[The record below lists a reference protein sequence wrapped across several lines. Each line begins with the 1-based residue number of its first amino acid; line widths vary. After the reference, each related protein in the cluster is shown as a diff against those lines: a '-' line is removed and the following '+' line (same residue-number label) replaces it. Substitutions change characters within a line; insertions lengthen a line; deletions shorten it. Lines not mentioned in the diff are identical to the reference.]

1 MRDHGPSHEGT
12 PHGAAHDVHDSRAGG
27 RSPCPRS
34 RARSPACPRAV
45 AHPRAHVCD
54 DAAVSTAHSHTADE
68 YLMTI
73 WLLAY
78 PVGEY
83 VPSRRGPQ
91 PTAAARIADQLSVS
105 RASAGEML
113 KRLEGEGMV
122 VRGERKEAILTEKGR
137 IAAMR
142 IVRRHRLVER
152 LLTDVMGYD
161 GAESH
166 DKADGIDAGFDDEM
180 VERLWNRLGRPER
193 CPHGYPIDAHHEL
206 RENPTL
212 KPLTK
217 LDAGD
222 RATIVRLAEHDGELL
237 HFYYDAGI
245 VPGLDIEV
253 VACDPAGNVT
263 IALDAEQEL
272 LLTAQQARGLYTR
285 REGVPV
291 VPADAECWGS
301 RGAARAALRA
311 VGDEDA

>member
-1 MRDHGPSHEGT
+1 MCDHPQ
-12 PHGAAHDVHDSRAGG
+12 
-27 RSPCPRS
+27 
-34 RARSPACPRAV
+34 
-45 AHPRAHVCD
+45 
-54 DAAVSTAHSHTADE
+54 VSTAHSHTADE

-83 VPSRRGPQ
+83 VPSRRGPR
-91 PTAAARIADQLSVS
+91 PTAAARIADQLGVS

-122 VRGERKEAILTEKGR
+122 ARGEKKEAILTEKGR

-166 DKADGIDAGFDDEM
+166 EKADGIDAGFDEEM
-180 VERLWNRLGRPER
+180 VERLFERLGRPER
-193 CPHGYPIDAHHEL
+193 CPHGYPIDARHEL

-212 KPLTK
+212 KPLTR
-217 LDAGD
+217 LEQGD

-237 HFYYDAGI
+237 RFFYDAGLVPETDVELAI
-245 VPGLDIEV
+245 VDTDMGV
-253 VACDPAGNVT
+253 VT
-263 IALDAEQEL
+263 IRRGDDEL
-272 LLTAQQARGLYTR
+272 VLTRDQARGLYAR
-285 REGVPV
+285 PEGVPV
-291 VPADAECWGS
+291 VPADAACW
-301 RGAARAALRA
+301 RPRPA
-311 VGDEDA
+311 VG

>member
-1 MRDHGPSHEGT
+1 
-12 PHGAAHDVHDSRAGG
+12 
-27 RSPCPRS
+27 
-34 RARSPACPRAV
+34 
-45 AHPRAHVCD
+45 
-54 DAAVSTAHSHTADE
+54 VSTAHSHTADE

-91 PTAAARIADQLSVS
+91 PTAAARIADQLGVS

-122 VRGERKEAILTEKGR
+122 IRGERKEAILTEKGR
-137 IAAMR
+137 ITAMR

-152 LLTDVMGYD
+152 LLTDVMGYG
-161 GAESH
+161 GAEAH
-166 DKADGIDAGFDDEM
+166 DKADGIDAGFDSEM
-180 VERLWNRLGRPER
+180 VDRLWEKLGRPER

-212 KPLTK
+212 KPLSK

-222 RATIVRLAEHDGELL
+222 EGAVVRLAEHDGELL
-237 HFYYDAGI
+237 NFFYDAGL
-245 VPGLDIEV
+245 VPGLALSV
-253 VACDPAGNVT
+253 VAIDSAGHVT
-263 IALDAEQEL
+263 IACADDEL
-272 LLTAQQARGLYTR
+272 LLTAEQARGLYVR
-285 REGVPV
+285 PGGVPV

-301 RGAARAALRA
+301 RGRVGAATS
-311 VGDEDA
+311 VDAGSAE

>member
-1 MRDHGPSHEGT
+1 MSET
-12 PHGAAHDVHDSRAGG
+12 
-27 RSPCPRS
+27 
-34 RARSPACPRAV
+34 
-45 AHPRAHVCD
+45 
-54 DAAVSTAHSHTADE
+54 HSHTADE

-113 KRLEGEGMV
+113 KRLEGEGLV
-122 VRGERKEAILTEKGR
+122 VRGEKKEAILTEKGR
-137 IAAMR
+137 LAAMR

-166 DKADGIDAGFDDEM
+166 EKADAIDGGFDEDM
-180 VERLWNRLGRPER
+180 VQRLWEKLGRPER

-217 LDAGD
+217 VDAGE
-222 RATIVRLAEHDGELL
+222 ATIVRLAEHDGELL
-237 HFYYDAGI
+237 RFFYDAGI
-245 VPGLDIEV
+245 LPDTAIEV
-253 VACDPAGNVT
+253 LDDEDGSGSVT
-263 IALDAEQEL
+263 IDLGDERL
-272 LLTAQQARGLYTR
+272 LLTKEQARGIYVR
-285 REGVPV
+285 PAGVPV
-291 VPADAECWGS
+291 VPADADCWGS
-301 RGAARAALRA
+301 RTSRRSAATA
-311 VGDEDA
+311 

>member
-1 MRDHGPSHEGT
+1 MADRRFD
-12 PHGAAHDVHDSRAGG
+12 
-27 RSPCPRS
+27 
-34 RARSPACPRAV
+34 ARSCGTIDVPM
-45 AHPRAHVCD
+45 
-54 DAAVSTAHSHTADE
+54 STAHSHTADE

-91 PTAAARIADQLSVS
+91 PTAAARIADQLGVS

-142 IVRRHRLVER
+142 IERRHRLVER

-166 DKADGIDAGFDDEM
+166 EKADGIDSGFDEEM
-180 VERLWNRLGRPER
+180 VERLWERLGRPER

-217 LDAGD
+217 LDPGTK
-222 RATIVRLAEHDGELL
+222 ATIVRLAEHDGDLL
-237 HFYYDAGI
+237 HFFYDAGL
-245 VPGLDIEV
+245 VPETEIEI
-253 VACDPAGNVT
+253 AAADSAGNVT
-263 IALDAEQEL
+263 ITIGEQEL
-272 LLTAQQARGLYTR
+272 LLTNVQARGLYAR
-285 REGVPV
+285 AEGVPV
-291 VPADAECWGS
+291 VPADAACWS
-301 RGAARAALRA
+301 TRVKGASLRA
-311 VGDEDA
+311 VADPA

>member
-1 MRDHGPSHEGT
+1 
-12 PHGAAHDVHDSRAGG
+12 
-27 RSPCPRS
+27 
-34 RARSPACPRAV
+34 
-45 AHPRAHVCD
+45 
-54 DAAVSTAHSHTADE
+54 VSTAHSHTADE

-91 PTAAARIADQLSVS
+91 PTAAARIADQLGVS

-166 DKADGIDAGFDDEM
+166 EKADGIDAGFDEEM
-180 VERLWNRLGRPER
+180 VERLWEKLGRPER
-193 CPHGYPIDAHHEL
+193 CPHGYPIDANHEL

-212 KPLTK
+212 KPLTR
-217 LDAGD
+217 LDEGD
-222 RATIVRLAEHDGELL
+222 RATIVRLAEHDGDLL
-237 HFYYDAGI
+237 RFYYDAGLT
-245 VPGLDIEV
+245 PGLEV
-253 VACDPAGNVT
+253 EIASSDAAGSVT
-263 IALDAEQEL
+263 VSIDDQVL
-272 LLTAQQARGLYTR
+272 LLTREQARGLYAR
-285 REGVPV
+285 PAGVPV
-291 VPADAECWGS
+291 VPAEPECWGS
-301 RGAARAALRA
+301 KAERLRV
-311 VGDEDA
+311 VGEEA

>member
-1 MRDHGPSHEGT
+1 
-12 PHGAAHDVHDSRAGG
+12 
-27 RSPCPRS
+27 
-34 RARSPACPRAV
+34 
-45 AHPRAHVCD
+45 
-54 DAAVSTAHSHTADE
+54 
-68 YLMTI
+68 MTI

-91 PTAAARIADQLSVS
+91 PTAAARIADQLGVS

-152 LLTDVMGYD
+152 LLTDVMGYT

-166 DKADGIDAGFDDEM
+166 EKADGIDAGFDEEM
-180 VERLWNRLGRPER
+180 VERLWEKLGRPER

-212 KPLTK
+212 KPLSR
-217 LDAGD
+217 LDDGD
-222 RATIVRLAEHDGELL
+222 RAQIVRLAEHDGELL
-237 HFYYDAGI
+237 RFFYDAGLEPGVDI
-245 VPGLDIEV
+245 VIAETD
-253 VACDPAGNVT
+253 AAGHVT
-263 IALDAEQEL
+263 VQLGDDEL
-272 LLTAQQARGLYTR
+272 LLTREQARGLYAR
-285 REGVPV
+285 PVGVPV

-301 RGAARAALRA
+301 RGRATTSTAA
-311 VGDEDA
+311 G

>member
-1 MRDHGPSHEGT
+1 M
-12 PHGAAHDVHDSRAGG
+12 
-27 RSPCPRS
+27 
-34 RARSPACPRAV
+34 
-45 AHPRAHVCD
+45 CD
-54 DAAVSTAHSHTADE
+54 DIGVSTAHSHTADE

-91 PTAAARIADQLSVS
+91 PTAAARIADQLGVT

-142 IVRRHRLVER
+142 IVRRHRIVER
-152 LLTDVMGYD
+152 LLTDVMDYD

-166 DKADGIDAGFDDEM
+166 EKADGIDDGFDDEM
-180 VERLWNRLGRPER
+180 VERLWEKLGRPER

-222 RATIVRLAEHDGELL
+222 RATIVRLAEHDGDQLR
-237 HFYYDAGI
+237 FYYDANL
-245 VPGLDIEV
+245 VPETDVEV
-253 VACDPAGNVT
+253 VACDSAGNVT
-263 IALDAEQEL
+263 IALDSEQEL
-272 LLTAQQARGLYTR
+272 LLTTLQARGLYVR
-285 REGVPV
+285 PEGVPV
-291 VPADAECWGS
+291 MPADAECWGTTS
-301 RGAARAALRA
+301 AKLRA
-311 VGDEDA
+311 VDSN

>member
-1 MRDHGPSHEGT
+1 M
-12 PHGAAHDVHDSRAGG
+12 
-27 RSPCPRS
+27 
-34 RARSPACPRAV
+34 
-45 AHPRAHVCD
+45 
-54 DAAVSTAHSHTADE
+54 STAHSHTADE

-91 PTAAARIADQLSVS
+91 PTAAARIADQLGVS

-113 KRLEGEGMV
+113 KRLEADGMV

-166 DKADGIDAGFDDEM
+166 DKADGIDGGFDEEM
-180 VERLWNRLGRPER
+180 VERLWDRLGRPER

-212 KPLTK
+212 KPLTR

-222 RATIVRLAEHDGELL
+222 RGTVVRLAEHDGDLL
-237 HFYYDAGI
+237 RFYYDAGL
-245 VPGLDIEV
+245 VPGLDVRVIDV
-253 VACDPAGNVT
+253 DSTHVT
-263 IALDAEQEL
+263 IEAGDSEL
-272 LLTAQQARGLYTR
+272 VLTPQQARGLYAR
-285 REGVPV
+285 PDGVPV
-291 VPADAECWGS
+291 VPAEPECWGT
-301 RGAARAALRA
+301 RGARLRA
-311 VGDEDA
+311 VTTGDA

>member
-1 MRDHGPSHEGT
+1 MWDHFP
-12 PHGAAHDVHDSRAGG
+12 
-27 RSPCPRS
+27 
-34 RARSPACPRAV
+34 
-45 AHPRAHVCD
+45 
-54 DAAVSTAHSHTADE
+54 VSTAHSHTADE

-83 VPSRRGPQ
+83 RPSRRRPQ
-91 PTAAARIADQLSVS
+91 PTAAARIADQLGVS

-161 GAESH
+161 GSEAHE
-166 DKADGIDAGFDDEM
+166 KADGIDAGFDDEM
-180 VERLWNRLGRPER
+180 VERLWERLGRPER

-212 KPLTK
+212 KPLSV
-217 LDAGD
+217 LASGE
-222 RATIVRLAEHDGELL
+222 RATIVRLAEHDGDLL
-237 HFYYDAGI
+237 RFYYDAGLLPETD
-245 VPGLDIEV
+245 VEV
-253 VACDPAGNVT
+253 RATDAAGNVT
-263 IALDAEQEL
+263 IGCGEDEM
-272 LLTAQQARGLYTR
+272 LLTMAQARGLCAR
-285 REGVPV
+285 PEGVPV
-291 VPADAECWGS
+291 VPADAECWGTRAERARS
-301 RGAARAALRA
+301 AA
-311 VGDEDA
+311 GS

>member
-1 MRDHGPSHEGT
+1 M
-12 PHGAAHDVHDSRAGG
+12 
-27 RSPCPRS
+27 
-34 RARSPACPRAV
+34 
-45 AHPRAHVCD
+45 CD
-54 DAAVSTAHSHTADE
+54 DSVVSTAHSHTADE

-113 KRLEGEGMV
+113 KRLETEGMV

-137 IAAMR
+137 ISAMR

-166 DKADGIDAGFDDEM
+166 DKADGIDAGFDEEM
-180 VERLWNRLGRPER
+180 VERLWEKLGRPER

-212 KPLTK
+212 KPLSR
-217 LDAGD
+217 LDSGD
-222 RATIVRLAEHDGELL
+222 RGTIVRLAEHDGDLL
-237 HFYYDAGI
+237 RFFYDAGL
-245 VPGLDIEV
+245 VPDTDVEV
-253 VACDPAGNVT
+253 AEVDAAGNVT
-263 IALDAEQEL
+263 ILIGEQDL
-272 LLTAQQARGLYTR
+272 LLTREQARGLYAR
-285 REGVPV
+285 PEGVPV
-291 VPADAECWGS
+291 VPADAECWGT
-301 RGAARAALRA
+301 RGAKLRA
-311 VGDEDA
+311 VANPT

>member
-1 MRDHGPSHEGT
+1 MAQG
-12 PHGAAHDVHDSRAGG
+12 SRYQRG
-27 RSPCPRS
+27 
-34 RARSPACPRAV
+34 
-45 AHPRAHVCD
+45 D
-54 DAAVSTAHSHTADE
+54 AVSIPGIAPARTRICDHVGVSASHSHTADE

-91 PTAAARIADQLSVS
+91 PTAAARIADQLHVS

-113 KRLEGEGMV
+113 KRLEADGMV
-122 VRGERKEAILTEKGR
+122 VRGEKKEAILTEKGR

-142 IVRRHRLVER
+142 IVRRHRMVER

-180 VERLWNRLGRPER
+180 VERLWEKLGRPER
-193 CPHGYPIDAHHEL
+193 CPHGYPMDAHHEL

-212 KPLTK
+212 KPLGK
-217 LDAGD
+217 LDVGVAG
-222 RATIVRLAEHDGELL
+222 TIVRLAEHDGDLL
-237 HFYYDAGI
+237 RFFYDAGLT
-245 VPGLDIEV
+245 PGVEIEV
-253 VACDPAGNVT
+253 VAVTGDVVT
-263 IALDAEQEL
+263 ILRDEDDL
-272 LLTAQQARGLYTR
+272 VLTGDQARGLYIR

-291 VPADAECWGS
+291 VPADAACWRRKDAPGVTPIV
-301 RGAARAALRA
+301 AA
-311 VGDEDA
+311 G

>member
-1 MRDHGPSHEGT
+1 MSH
-12 PHGAAHDVHDSRAGG
+12 
-27 RSPCPRS
+27 
-34 RARSPACPRAV
+34 
-45 AHPRAHVCD
+45 
-54 DAAVSTAHSHTADE
+54 AHSHTADE

-91 PTAAARIADQLSVS
+91 PTAAARIADQLHVS

-113 KRLEGEGMV
+113 KRLEAEGMV
-122 VRGERKEAILTEKGR
+122 ARGERKEAILTEKGR

-142 IVRRHRLVER
+142 VVRRHRLVER
-152 LLTDVMGYD
+152 LLTDVLGYD

-166 DKADGIDAGFDDEM
+166 EKADGIDAGFDEEM
-180 VERLWNRLGRPER
+180 VDRLWEKLGRPER
-193 CPHGYPIDAHHEL
+193 CPHGYPIDARHEL

-237 HFYYDAGI
+237 RFFYDADL
-245 VPGLDIEV
+245 VPGTDIELIS
-253 VACDPAGNVT
+253 AARDTSGFVT
-263 IALDAEQEL
+263 IRTGEDEL
-272 LLTAQQARGLYTR
+272 VLTMEQARALYAR
-285 REGVPV
+285 PEGVPEM
-291 VPADAECWGS
+291 PADAACWGA
-301 RGAARAALRA
+301 RGALRA
-311 VGDEDA
+311 VATD

>member
-1 MRDHGPSHEGT
+1 
-12 PHGAAHDVHDSRAGG
+12 
-27 RSPCPRS
+27 
-34 RARSPACPRAV
+34 
-45 AHPRAHVCD
+45 
-54 DAAVSTAHSHTADE
+54 
-68 YLMTI
+68 MTI

-91 PTAAARIADQLSVS
+91 PTAAARIADQLEVS

-166 DKADGIDAGFDDEM
+166 DKADGIDSGFDEEM
-180 VERLWNRLGRPER
+180 VDRLWEKLGRPER
-193 CPHGYPIDAHHEL
+193 CPHGYPIDANHEL

-212 KPLTK
+212 KPLSR

-222 RATIVRLAEHDGELL
+222 VGEVVRLAEHDGDLL
-237 HFYYDAGI
+237 RFFYDAGL
-245 VPGLDIEV
+245 VPGTALSV
-253 VACDPAGNVT
+253 VAYDAAGHVT
-263 IALDAEQEL
+263 IACDDEEL
-272 LLTAQQARGLYTR
+272 LLTAEQARGLYVR
-285 REGVPV
+285 PEGVPV
-291 VPADAECWGS
+291 VPADAECWGARGRAV
-301 RGAARAALRA
+301 RGAAAS
-311 VGDEDA
+311 V

>member
-1 MRDHGPSHEGT
+1 
-12 PHGAAHDVHDSRAGG
+12 
-27 RSPCPRS
+27 
-34 RARSPACPRAV
+34 
-45 AHPRAHVCD
+45 
-54 DAAVSTAHSHTADE
+54 
-68 YLMTI
+68 MTI

-91 PTAAARIADQLSVS
+91 PTAAARIADQLGVS

-142 IVRRHRLVER
+142 IVRRHRMVER

-166 DKADGIDAGFDDEM
+166 EKADGIDAGFDEEM
-180 VERLWNRLGRPER
+180 VERLWERLDRPER

-237 HFYYDAGI
+237 RFFYDAGLLPETDVTI
-245 VPGLDIEV
+245 ASAD
-253 VACDPAGNVT
+253 AAGNVT
-263 IALDAEQEL
+263 VSLGDEEL
-272 LLTAQQARGLYTR
+272 LLTKEQARGLYAR

-291 VPADAECWGS
+291 VPANPECWGT
-301 RGAARAALRA
+301 RGQKLRA
-311 VGDEDA
+311 VADPA

>member
-1 MRDHGPSHEGT
+1 MSET
-12 PHGAAHDVHDSRAGG
+12 
-27 RSPCPRS
+27 
-34 RARSPACPRAV
+34 
-45 AHPRAHVCD
+45 
-54 DAAVSTAHSHTADE
+54 HSHTADE

-91 PTAAARIADQLSVS
+91 PTAAARIADQLGVS

-113 KRLEGEGMV
+113 KRLEGEGLV
-122 VRGERKEAILTEKGR
+122 VRGEKKEAILTEKGR

-142 IVRRHRLVER
+142 IVRRHRMVER

-166 DKADGIDAGFDDEM
+166 DKADAIDGGFDEEM
-180 VERLWNRLGRPER
+180 VTRLWEKLGRPER

-217 LDAGD
+217 LDAGE
-222 RATIVRLAEHDGELL
+222 ATIVRIAEHDGELL
-237 HFYYDAGI
+237 HFFYDAGL
-245 VPGLDIEV
+245 VPGTEV
-253 VACDPAGNVT
+253 TVVSGAHDATGT
-263 IALDAEQEL
+263 ITIQVGEDEL
-272 LLTAQQARGLYTR
+272 LLTFDQARGIYAR
-285 REGVPV
+285 AAGVPV
-291 VPADAECWGS
+291 VPADTECWGS
-301 RGAARAALRA
+301 RSRRVPATA
-311 VGDEDA
+311 